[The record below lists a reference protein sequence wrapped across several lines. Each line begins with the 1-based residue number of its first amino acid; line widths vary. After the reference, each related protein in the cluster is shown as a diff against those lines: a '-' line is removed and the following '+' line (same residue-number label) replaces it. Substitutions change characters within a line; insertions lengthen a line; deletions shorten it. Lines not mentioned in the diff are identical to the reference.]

1 MLIIGCI
8 FLILFI
14 CAVGYIL
21 NKHDVDIRIAALG
34 VDYFQCVRLPLA
46 TSSPSAGGVVPMH
59 VLRYRLRVT

>member
-34 VDYFQCVRLPLA
+34 VDFFQCVRDAAAA
-46 TSSPSAGGVVPMH
+46 TWSLCRRSAVMSA
-59 VLRYRLRVT
+59 